1 MLVEIHLLYFILV
14 YYGNR
19 TICYIL
25 QAIQGNKSLN
35 TVELQSFRLIDS
47 KLL

>member
-14 YYGNR
+14 FYGNR
-19 TICYIL
+19 TIGYIP

-35 TVELQSFRLIDS
+35 TVELQSFRLMDS